1 MDNSKGRLQDF
12 REYIERIFLQDPEI
26 FAFDS
31 AIKTCAPVASFN
43 YENVPEKDYITSIT
57 FGVSE
62 FNNPEWT
69 EGHPELMLTV
79 QSTDMNWGKALAFIG
94 AELIEEYNF
103 EYGEVIHFGDQIS
116 KDSKMTSF
124 FVFAPS
130 ILESD
135 DYENIKIEDRNI
147 NLVALY
153 PIYKEEEETIEAVG
167 LEEFMNHP
175 SYDMYSVTRAPII
188 IG

>member
-69 EGHPELMLTV
+69 EGRPELMLTV